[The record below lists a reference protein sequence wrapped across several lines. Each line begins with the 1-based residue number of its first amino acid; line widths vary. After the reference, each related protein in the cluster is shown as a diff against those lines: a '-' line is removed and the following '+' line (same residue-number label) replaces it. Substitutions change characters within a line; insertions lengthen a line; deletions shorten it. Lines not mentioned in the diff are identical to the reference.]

1 MAEQT
6 PNNEPIQESQ
16 EPFIPP
22 SLMLI
27 LAGIGLLVAVVV
39 ALTQPTFTVVG
50 YGGLALMVASLILW
64 VLLAPGDAR
73 AALTGRTV
81 RYGGTSVFVTI
92 LVIVALVAVYTVVR
106 NLQLRVDLTQ
116 RNDFSLTDQSRAAV
130 AGIGVDPNIPN
141 IKLLAFYGPAQSGQR
156 DSDSVLFDDYV
167 AASGGKISY
176 EFINPDQ
183 NPELASQYQIF
194 RYGQIVVVAI
204 GEDGQPDVENAETV
218 GTLDQGQITNAI
230 LKVAAQGVFQGI
242 FLTVTDNTA
251 SQMTVLKQLMSTR
264 FDWVTRDVSL
274 LSLNS
279 PEATLRLNDP
289 NVDGQVV
296 VIPGGSQPLS
306 DAELQI
312 LIDYVNA
319 GGDLVIFAGT
329 NLNTD
334 RTSLATAD
342 NLNTYLFDNF
352 GIRINPDL
360 VIDQTQRFQNEL
372 QPIATTFDSTS
383 FITNNSITRTQAA
396 AAFELAHS
404 ISVANAPPENVTV
417 TQLIRSSAGAYA
429 KSDIAPL
436 LQTQDQNERQQLLA
450 KADTDPVGP
459 FVLAA
464 SAENTQTGAKVVVF
478 GSTSIADDFYASTS
492 ASNLPLAVNSLIWA
506 TNFDQF
512 ASTINVQQ
520 QQRPQ
525 DTPIFAEANTLRSI
539 SFVTFVLLPFGVLA
553 IGILVW
559 WSNRERARNR

>member
-6 PNNEPIQESQ
+6 PNNEPIRETQ

-22 SLMLI
+22 SLLLI
-27 LAGIGLLVAVVV
+27 LAGVGLFVAVVV

-50 YGGLALMVASLILW
+50 YGGLALTAASLVLW
-64 VLLAPGDAR
+64 VLLAPGEAR

-81 RYGGTSVFVTI
+81 RYGGTSLLVTV

-106 NLQLRVDLTQ
+106 NMELRVDLTQ
-116 RNDFSLTDQSRAAV
+116 RNDFSLTDQSRAAIV
-130 AGIGVDPNIPN
+130 GIGVDPNIPN
-141 IKLLAFYGPAQSGQR
+141 IKMLAFYGPAQSGQR

-167 AASGGKISY
+167 AASNGKISY

-183 NPELASQYQIF
+183 NPELAAQYQIF
-194 RYGQIVVVAI
+194 RYGQIVVVAE
-204 GEDGQPDVENAETV
+204 GEDGTPDVENAEVV
-218 GTLDQGQITNAI
+218 GTLDQGQLTNAI
-230 LKVAAQGVFQGI
+230 LKVAAQGVFQGL
-242 FLTVTDNTA
+242 FLTVQDNT
-251 SQMTVLKQLMSTR
+251 STQMTVLKQLMTTR

-279 PEATLRLNDP
+279 PEGNIVLNDP

-306 DAELQI
+306 DAELEI
-312 LIDYVNA
+312 LTNYLNA

-329 NLNTD
+329 NLNAD
-334 RTSLATAD
+334 RTALATAE
-342 NLNTYLFDNF
+342 NLNNYLFDNF

-360 VIDQTQRFQNEL
+360 VIDHTQRFQNEL
-372 QPIATTFDSTS
+372 QPVATTFDSTS

-404 ISVANAPPENVTV
+404 ITIANTPPENVTI
-417 TQLIRSSAGAYA
+417 TSLIRSSAGAYA
-429 KSDIAPL
+429 KTDVEPL
-436 LQTQDQNERQQLLA
+436 LANQDPNARQQLLA
-450 KADTDPVGP
+450 QAENDPVGP

-478 GSTSIADDFYASTS
+478 GSTAIADDFYANTN
-492 ASNLPLAVNSLIWA
+492 ASNLPLAVNSLIWT

-520 QQRPQ
+520 AQRPQ
-525 DTPIFAEANTLRSI
+525 DTPIFAEANELRSI
-539 SFVTFVLLPFGVLA
+539 SFVTFVVLPFGVLA

>member
-6 PNNEPIQESQ
+6 PNNEPIRETQ

-22 SLMLI
+22 SLLLI
-27 LAGIGLLVAVVV
+27 LAGVGLFVAVVV

-50 YGGLALMVASLILW
+50 YGGLALTVASLVLW
-64 VLLAPGDAR
+64 VLLAPGEAR

-81 RYGGTSVFVTI
+81 RYGGTSLLVTV

-106 NLQLRVDLTQ
+106 NMELRVDLTQ
-116 RNDFSLTDQSRAAV
+116 RNDFSLTDQSRAAIV
-130 AGIGVDPNIPN
+130 GIGVDPNIPN
-141 IKLLAFYGPAQSGQR
+141 IKMLAFYGPAQSGQR

-167 AASGGKISY
+167 AASNGKISY

-183 NPELASQYQIF
+183 NPELAAQYQIF
-194 RYGQIVVVAI
+194 RYGQIVVVAE
-204 GEDGQPDVENAETV
+204 GEDGTPDVENAEVV
-218 GTLDQGQITNAI
+218 GTLDQGQLTNAI
-230 LKVAAQGVFQGI
+230 LKVAAQGVFQGL
-242 FLTVTDNTA
+242 FLTVQDNT
-251 SQMTVLKQLMSTR
+251 STQMTVLKQLMTTR

-279 PEATLRLNDP
+279 PEGNIVLNDP

-306 DAELQI
+306 DAELEI
-312 LIDYVNA
+312 LTNYLNA

-329 NLNTD
+329 NLNAD
-334 RTSLATAD
+334 RTALATAE
-342 NLNTYLFDNF
+342 NLNNYLFDNF

-360 VIDQTQRFQNEL
+360 VIDHTQRFQNEL
-372 QPIATTFDSTS
+372 QPVATTFDSTS

-404 ISVANAPPENVTV
+404 ITIANTPPENVTI
-417 TQLIRSSAGAYA
+417 TSLIRSSAGAYA
-429 KSDIAPL
+429 KTDVEPL
-436 LQTQDQNERQQLLA
+436 LANQDPNARQQLLA
-450 KADTDPVGP
+450 QAENDPVGP

-478 GSTSIADDFYASTS
+478 GSTAIADDFYANTN
-492 ASNLPLAVNSLIWA
+492 ASNLPLAVNSLIWT

-520 QQRPQ
+520 AQRPQ
-525 DTPIFAEANTLRSI
+525 DTPIFAEANELRSI
-539 SFVTFVLLPFGVLA
+539 SFVTFVVLPFGVLA

>member
-6 PNNEPIQESQ
+6 PNNEPIRETQ

-22 SLMLI
+22 SLLLI
-27 LAGIGLLVAVVV
+27 LAGVGLFVAIVV

-50 YGGLALMVASLILW
+50 YGGLALTVASLVLW
-64 VLLAPGDAR
+64 VLLAPGEAR

-81 RYGGTSVFVTI
+81 RYGGTSLLVTV

-106 NLQLRVDLTQ
+106 NMELRVDLTQ
-116 RNDFSLTDQSRAAV
+116 RNDFSLTDQSRAAIV
-130 AGIGVDPNIPN
+130 GIGVDPNIPN
-141 IKLLAFYGPAQSGQR
+141 IKMLAFYGPAQSGQR

-167 AASGGKISY
+167 AASNGKISY

-183 NPELASQYQIF
+183 NPELAAQYQIF
-194 RYGQIVVVAI
+194 RYGQIVVVAE
-204 GEDGQPDVENAETV
+204 GEDGTPDVENAEVV
-218 GTLDQGQITNAI
+218 GTLDQGQLTNAI
-230 LKVAAQGVFQGI
+230 LKVAAQGVFQGL
-242 FLTVTDNTA
+242 FLTVQDNT
-251 SQMTVLKQLMSTR
+251 STQMTVLKQLMTTR

-279 PEATLRLNDP
+279 PEGNIVLNDP

-306 DAELQI
+306 DAELEI
-312 LIDYVNA
+312 LTNYLNA

-329 NLNTD
+329 NLNAD
-334 RTSLATAD
+334 RTALATAE
-342 NLNTYLFDNF
+342 NLNNYLFDNF

-360 VIDQTQRFQNEL
+360 VIDHTQRFQNEL
-372 QPIATTFDSTS
+372 QPVATTFDSTS

-404 ISVANAPPENVTV
+404 ITIANTPPENVTI
-417 TQLIRSSAGAYA
+417 TSLIRSSAGAYA
-429 KSDIAPL
+429 KTDVEPL
-436 LQTQDQNERQQLLA
+436 LANQDPNARQQLLA
-450 KADTDPVGP
+450 QAENDPVGP

-478 GSTSIADDFYASTS
+478 GSTAIADDFYANTN
-492 ASNLPLAVNSLIWA
+492 ASNLPLAVNSLIWT

-520 QQRPQ
+520 AQRPQ
-525 DTPIFAEANTLRSI
+525 DTPIFAEANELRSI
-539 SFVTFVLLPFGVLA
+539 SFVTFVVLPFGVLA

>member
-6 PNNEPIQESQ
+6 PNNEPIRETQ

-22 SLMLI
+22 SLLLI
-27 LAGIGLLVAVVV
+27 LAGVGLFVAVVV
-39 ALTQPTFTVVG
+39 ALTQPAFTVVG
-50 YGGLALMVASLILW
+50 YGGLALTVASLVLW
-64 VLLAPGDAR
+64 VLLAPGEAR

-81 RYGGTSVFVTI
+81 RYGGTSLLVTV

-106 NLQLRVDLTQ
+106 NMELRVDLTQ
-116 RNDFSLTDQSRAAV
+116 RNDFSLTDQSRAAIV
-130 AGIGVDPNIPN
+130 GIGVDPNIPN
-141 IKLLAFYGPAQSGQR
+141 IKMLAFYGPAQSGQR

-167 AASGGKISY
+167 AASNGKISY

-183 NPELASQYQIF
+183 NPELAAQYQIF
-194 RYGQIVVVAI
+194 RYGQIVVVAE
-204 GEDGQPDVENAETV
+204 GEDGTPDVENAEVV
-218 GTLDQGQITNAI
+218 GTLDQGQLTNAI
-230 LKVAAQGVFQGI
+230 LKVAAQGVFQGL
-242 FLTVTDNTA
+242 FLTVQDNT
-251 SQMTVLKQLMSTR
+251 STQMTVLKQLMTTR

-279 PEATLRLNDP
+279 PEGNIVLNDP

-306 DAELQI
+306 DAELEI
-312 LIDYVNA
+312 LTNYLNA

-329 NLNTD
+329 NLNAD
-334 RTSLATAD
+334 RTALATAE
-342 NLNTYLFDNF
+342 NLNNYLFDNF

-360 VIDQTQRFQNEL
+360 VIDHTQRFQNEL
-372 QPIATTFDSTS
+372 QPVATTFDSTS

-404 ISVANAPPENVTV
+404 ITIANTPPENVTI
-417 TQLIRSSAGAYA
+417 TSLIRSSAGAYA
-429 KSDIAPL
+429 KTDVEPL
-436 LQTQDQNERQQLLA
+436 LANQDPNARQQLLA
-450 KADTDPVGP
+450 QAENDPVGP

-478 GSTSIADDFYASTS
+478 GSTAIADDFYANTN
-492 ASNLPLAVNSLIWA
+492 ASNLPLAVNSLIWT

-520 QQRPQ
+520 AQRPQ
-525 DTPIFAEANTLRSI
+525 DTPIFAEANELRSI
-539 SFVTFVLLPFGVLA
+539 SFVTFVVLPFGVLA